1 MDITDRYKFEENGS
15 EISFM
20 PNYSF
25 LRTLVWWLALG
36 IIIIPAIIYC
46 FIDTISGNA
55 LRIIFAVWVVYMG
68 YLLFD
73 LFFRIPVKYIFDKSE
88 KCIYRKWILT
98 RKIMTFDE
106 MTYSINDEWGGYY
119 YAIGKKRNLFVKS
132 YRISNY
138 FSGSKASNRR
148 EDEYIEKIL
157 CPVLIA
163 VGIPMN
169 QQAER

>member
-1 MDITDRYKFEENGS
+1 MS
-15 EISFM
+15 
-20 PNYSF
+20 
-25 LRTLVWWLALG
+25 A
-36 IIIIPAIIYC
+36 
-46 FIDTISGNA
+46 NA
-55 LRIIFAVWVVYMG
+55 FRIVFAVWVVYVG

-119 YAIGKKRNLFVKS
+119 YAIGKKSNLFVKS

-163 VGIPMN
+163 VGIPLRQN
-169 QQAER
+169 NNNEG